1 VEDPFEKLQ
10 SDMAFQE
17 RAIEKLNQALISQ
30 QCQIDE
36 MGRQIRIL
44 VEKLRDKR
52 VVEQNN
58 EPEPPPPHY

>member
-1 VEDPFEKLQ
+1 VEEQLEKLQ
-10 SDMAFQE
+10 ADMAFQE

-36 MGRQIRIL
+36 MERQIRIL
-44 VEKLRDKR
+44 VEKLRDGR
-52 VVEQNN
+52 VVEQSN

>member
-1 VEDPFEKLQ
+1 MEEQLEKLQ
-10 SDMAFQE
+10 ADMAFQE

-44 VEKLRDKR
+44 VEKLRDGHA
-52 VVEQNN
+52 VEQNSG
-58 EPEPPPPHY
+58 PEPLPPHY